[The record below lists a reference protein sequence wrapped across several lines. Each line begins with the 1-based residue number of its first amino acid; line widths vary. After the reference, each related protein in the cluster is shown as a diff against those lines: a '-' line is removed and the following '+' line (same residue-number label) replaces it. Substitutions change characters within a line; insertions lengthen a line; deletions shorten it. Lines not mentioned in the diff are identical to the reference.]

1 MAKLGTERGSVQNP
15 MLKYAREIGWE
26 YIKPEE
32 VERMRGGKT
41 GLLLRETFTN
51 QILKLNSEFIDK
63 SMVEQLIKKIEK
75 LPVSIEGNLQAWEY
89 VKGLKTIFVPK
100 ERRERNVKL
109 INENMKYPFIIKRA
123 EIFLNL
129 VNGNKY
135 NKHDNYI
142 YTTIKKFGELEL
154 LTIEK
159 VDRENIIK
167 LTEKG
172 KLIQDLLK
180 PLCKKNEISKS
191 SKT

>member
-1 MAKLGTERGSVQNP
+1 ME
-15 MLKYAREIGWE
+15 
-26 YIKPEE
+26 
-32 VERMRGGKT
+32 
-41 GLLLRETFTN
+41 
-51 QILKLNSEFIDK
+51 
-63 SMVEQLIKKIEK
+63 
-75 LPVSIEGNLQAWEY
+75 
-89 VKGLKTIFVPK
+89 
-100 ERRERNVKL
+100 
-109 INENMKYPFIIKRA
+109 YPFIIKRA

-159 VDRENIIK
+159 VGRENIIK